1 MRIWT
6 LHPQYL
12 DPQGLVALWR
22 ESLLARAVLRGETK
36 GYRHHPQL
44 HRFLQQA
51 APRSAIN
58 HYLTG
63 VLIEAKVRGY
73 SFDGSKVG
81 RIRSRVRLVS
91 TQGQLQFEWQHLLK
105 KLKARSPGH
114 YRRLRGIKF
123 PEPHP
128 MFTILP
134 GKAEPWERG
143 TSLHRTGAPN
153 ERRP

>member
-44 HRFLQQA
+44 HRFQQQS

-58 HYLTG
+58 CYLAG
-63 VLIEAKVRGY
+63 ILSEADSRGY
-73 SFDGSKVG
+73 EFDARKVG
-81 RIRSRVRLVS
+81 PIRTRVQITG
-91 TQGQLQFEWQHLLK
+91 TQGQLQYEWRHLLQ
-105 KLKARSPGH
+105 KLRVRSPAQ
-114 YRRLRGIKF
+114 YRRLREVSE
-123 PEPHP
+123 PLPHP
-128 MFTILP
+128 MFRIIP
-134 GKAEPWERG
+134 GPVAPWERAAA
-143 TSLHRTGAPN
+143 T
-153 ERRP
+153 